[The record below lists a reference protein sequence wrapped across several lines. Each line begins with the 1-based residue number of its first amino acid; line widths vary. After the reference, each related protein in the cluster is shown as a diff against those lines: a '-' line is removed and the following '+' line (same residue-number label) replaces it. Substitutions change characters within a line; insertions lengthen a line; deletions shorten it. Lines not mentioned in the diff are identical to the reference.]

1 MTAKELIEKL
11 QMLDPDQEI
20 YVEYAEYDDDDG
32 CHFNLI
38 GYFGLTEHGVLT
50 NDAEDKWI

>member
-20 YVEYAEYDDDDG
+20 YVEYCDRRN
-32 CHFNLI
+32 FSLNFTKK
-38 GYFGLTEHGVLT
+38 FGLTEHGVLT
-50 NDAEDKWI
+50 DDAEDKWL

>member
-20 YVEYAEYDDDDG
+20 YMEYCD
-32 CHFNLI
+32 HHSFSFNFTKN
-38 GYFGLTEHGVLT
+38 FGLTEHGVLT
-50 NDAEDKWI
+50 NDAEDAWL